1 MRTRKNRSR
10 WKKKKK
16 EEEEEEERR
25 EPGLRSAVKVRW
37 ESHRWKRQKS
47 DKDLWA
53 KVTGGVG
60 EKVMNESSG
69 RGHMVKENWNTLFK

>member
-10 WKKKKK
+10 WKKKKR
-16 EEEEEEERR
+16 ERR
-25 EPGLRSAVKVRW
+25 EPGLRSTVKVRW

-60 EKVMNESSG
+60 EKVMNEGNRRGNFPPSFFPPSLEG
-69 RGHMVKENWNTLFK
+69 RNLWA